1 MALVWCYI
9 WLDACKANTTLTTKS
24 GVIERGV
31 HAFGSVPL
39 QTYGPGEKCQ
49 WMIIVTNAKTLT
61 LTFTQV
67 ATGYDQLDHI
77 DVYQGSILKQTINGA
92 NLNKVVVSLKGNN
105 AVVKWTSYGGS
116 SPFPDATGFYMT
128 YTST

>member
-1 MALVWCYI
+1 
-9 WLDACKANTTLTTKS
+9 
-24 GVIERGV
+24 
-31 HAFGSVPL
+31 
-39 QTYGPGEKCQ
+39 
-49 WMIIVTNAKTLT
+49 MIKVTNAKTLT

-105 AVVKWTSYGGS
+105 AMVKWTSYGGS